1 MKQSEEQLTQRYIL
15 ATWVLFGI
23 LVMVVSAV
31 GLYNYFDDIL
41 RSYFFR

>member
-1 MKQSEEQLTQRYIL
+1 MKQDEELTQRYIL

-23 LVMVVSAV
+23 LVMVISAY
-31 GLYNYFDDIL
+31 GLYNYFDSIL